1 MKIVLASQS
10 PRRKELLGRMG
21 LEFVTQASK
30 IDESAFD
37 GLEARELVATLS
49 REKAQWIARQ
59 LDGETLVI
67 GADTVVVRD
76 GAALG
81 KPKDAEDA
89 VAMLLS
95 LSGRD
100 HQVCTGVTVCR
111 GDRVL
116 TQVEEA
122 QVTFRD
128 LTEAEVRQYVSTGE
142 PMDKAGA
149 YGIQGLGGL
158 LVEGIRGDYSNVVGL
173 PVCRLGQM
181 LKDFGVDCLALA
193 GELARRLCLPGAGGG
208 CRERSVS
215 PYLVQNIGRG
225 SVSEPGRR
233 GSGSRPF
240 WDGSFSAGAA
250 GDGVTAFFTPFFGG
264 GGETSAG
271 EGGFERDTGPERR
284 AGCLGEAGGRPG
296 KNGPDGGAGPG
307 GECPLTSLARPA
319 QGGAAF
325 DACFGLGHCPDAGQL
340 AGGSDAGPG
349 EGAEGCRGAVRH
361 RRERGLG
368 GPGEGGREALGGGD
382 AGL

>member
-37 GLEARELVATLS
+37 GLEAWELVATLS

-116 TQVEEA
+116 TQVEET
-122 QVTFRD
+122 QVTFRE

-158 LVEGIRGDYSNVVGL
+158 LVEGIRGDYFNVVGL
-173 PVCRLGQM
+173 PLCRLGQM
-181 LKDFGVDCLALA
+181 LSQFGVELLA
-193 GELARRLCLPGAGGG
+193 GKEEQKL
-208 CRERSVS
+208 
-215 PYLVQNIGRG
+215 
-225 SVSEPGRR
+225 
-233 GSGSRPF
+233 
-240 WDGSFSAGAA
+240 
-250 GDGVTAFFTPFFGG
+250 
-264 GGETSAG
+264 
-271 EGGFERDTGPERR
+271 
-284 AGCLGEAGGRPG
+284 
-296 KNGPDGGAGPG
+296 
-307 GECPLTSLARPA
+307 
-319 QGGAAF
+319 
-325 DACFGLGHCPDAGQL
+325 
-340 AGGSDAGPG
+340 
-349 EGAEGCRGAVRH
+349 
-361 RRERGLG
+361 
-368 GPGEGGREALGGGD
+368 
-382 AGL
+382 

>member
-100 HQVCTGVTVCR
+100 HQVCTGVTVYR

-116 TQVEEA
+116 TQVEET
-122 QVTFRD
+122 QVTFRE

-193 GELARRLCLPGAGGG
+193 GR
-208 CRERSVS
+208 
-215 PYLVQNIGRG
+215 
-225 SVSEPGRR
+225 
-233 GSGSRPF
+233 
-240 WDGSFSAGAA
+240 
-250 GDGVTAFFTPFFGG
+250 
-264 GGETSAG
+264 
-271 EGGFERDTGPERR
+271 
-284 AGCLGEAGGRPG
+284 
-296 KNGPDGGAGPG
+296 
-307 GECPLTSLARPA
+307 
-319 QGGAAF
+319 
-325 DACFGLGHCPDAGQL
+325 
-340 AGGSDAGPG
+340 
-349 EGAEGCRGAVRH
+349 
-361 RRERGLG
+361 
-368 GPGEGGREALGGGD
+368 
-382 AGL
+382 

>member
-116 TQVEEA
+116 TQVEET

-158 LVEGIRGDYSNVVGL
+158 MVEGIRGDYSNVVGL

-193 GELARRLCLPGAGGG
+193 GR
-208 CRERSVS
+208 
-215 PYLVQNIGRG
+215 
-225 SVSEPGRR
+225 
-233 GSGSRPF
+233 
-240 WDGSFSAGAA
+240 
-250 GDGVTAFFTPFFGG
+250 
-264 GGETSAG
+264 
-271 EGGFERDTGPERR
+271 
-284 AGCLGEAGGRPG
+284 
-296 KNGPDGGAGPG
+296 
-307 GECPLTSLARPA
+307 
-319 QGGAAF
+319 
-325 DACFGLGHCPDAGQL
+325 
-340 AGGSDAGPG
+340 
-349 EGAEGCRGAVRH
+349 
-361 RRERGLG
+361 
-368 GPGEGGREALGGGD
+368 
-382 AGL
+382 

>member
-116 TQVEEA
+116 TQVEET
-122 QVTFRD
+122 QVTFRE

-158 LVEGIRGDYSNVVGL
+158 MVEGIRGDYSNVVGL

-193 GELARRLCLPGAGGG
+193 GR
-208 CRERSVS
+208 
-215 PYLVQNIGRG
+215 
-225 SVSEPGRR
+225 
-233 GSGSRPF
+233 
-240 WDGSFSAGAA
+240 
-250 GDGVTAFFTPFFGG
+250 
-264 GGETSAG
+264 
-271 EGGFERDTGPERR
+271 
-284 AGCLGEAGGRPG
+284 
-296 KNGPDGGAGPG
+296 
-307 GECPLTSLARPA
+307 
-319 QGGAAF
+319 
-325 DACFGLGHCPDAGQL
+325 
-340 AGGSDAGPG
+340 
-349 EGAEGCRGAVRH
+349 
-361 RRERGLG
+361 
-368 GPGEGGREALGGGD
+368 
-382 AGL
+382 

>member
-111 GDRVL
+111 GERVL
-116 TQVEEA
+116 TQVEET
-122 QVTFRD
+122 QVTFRA

-193 GELARRLCLPGAGGG
+193 GR
-208 CRERSVS
+208 
-215 PYLVQNIGRG
+215 
-225 SVSEPGRR
+225 
-233 GSGSRPF
+233 
-240 WDGSFSAGAA
+240 
-250 GDGVTAFFTPFFGG
+250 
-264 GGETSAG
+264 
-271 EGGFERDTGPERR
+271 
-284 AGCLGEAGGRPG
+284 
-296 KNGPDGGAGPG
+296 
-307 GECPLTSLARPA
+307 
-319 QGGAAF
+319 
-325 DACFGLGHCPDAGQL
+325 
-340 AGGSDAGPG
+340 
-349 EGAEGCRGAVRH
+349 
-361 RRERGLG
+361 
-368 GPGEGGREALGGGD
+368 
-382 AGL
+382 

>member
-37 GLEARELVATLS
+37 GLEAWELVATLS

-81 KPKDAEDA
+81 KPKDVEDA

-116 TQVEEA
+116 TQVEET

-173 PVCRLGQM
+173 PVSRLGQM

-193 GELARRLCLPGAGGG
+193 GR
-208 CRERSVS
+208 
-215 PYLVQNIGRG
+215 
-225 SVSEPGRR
+225 
-233 GSGSRPF
+233 
-240 WDGSFSAGAA
+240 
-250 GDGVTAFFTPFFGG
+250 
-264 GGETSAG
+264 
-271 EGGFERDTGPERR
+271 
-284 AGCLGEAGGRPG
+284 
-296 KNGPDGGAGPG
+296 
-307 GECPLTSLARPA
+307 
-319 QGGAAF
+319 
-325 DACFGLGHCPDAGQL
+325 
-340 AGGSDAGPG
+340 
-349 EGAEGCRGAVRH
+349 
-361 RRERGLG
+361 
-368 GPGEGGREALGGGD
+368 
-382 AGL
+382 

>member
-59 LDGETLVI
+59 LDGEALVI

-95 LSGRD
+95 LAGRD

-116 TQVEEA
+116 TQVEET

-193 GELARRLCLPGAGGG
+193 GR
-208 CRERSVS
+208 
-215 PYLVQNIGRG
+215 
-225 SVSEPGRR
+225 
-233 GSGSRPF
+233 
-240 WDGSFSAGAA
+240 
-250 GDGVTAFFTPFFGG
+250 
-264 GGETSAG
+264 
-271 EGGFERDTGPERR
+271 
-284 AGCLGEAGGRPG
+284 
-296 KNGPDGGAGPG
+296 
-307 GECPLTSLARPA
+307 
-319 QGGAAF
+319 
-325 DACFGLGHCPDAGQL
+325 
-340 AGGSDAGPG
+340 
-349 EGAEGCRGAVRH
+349 
-361 RRERGLG
+361 
-368 GPGEGGREALGGGD
+368 
-382 AGL
+382 

>member
-116 TQVEEA
+116 TQVEET
-122 QVTFRD
+122 QVTFRE

-149 YGIQGLGGL
+149 YGIQDLGGL

-193 GELARRLCLPGAGGG
+193 GR
-208 CRERSVS
+208 
-215 PYLVQNIGRG
+215 
-225 SVSEPGRR
+225 
-233 GSGSRPF
+233 
-240 WDGSFSAGAA
+240 
-250 GDGVTAFFTPFFGG
+250 
-264 GGETSAG
+264 
-271 EGGFERDTGPERR
+271 
-284 AGCLGEAGGRPG
+284 
-296 KNGPDGGAGPG
+296 
-307 GECPLTSLARPA
+307 
-319 QGGAAF
+319 
-325 DACFGLGHCPDAGQL
+325 
-340 AGGSDAGPG
+340 
-349 EGAEGCRGAVRH
+349 
-361 RRERGLG
+361 
-368 GPGEGGREALGGGD
+368 
-382 AGL
+382 

>member
-49 REKAQWIARQ
+49 REKAQWIAGQ

-76 GAALG
+76 GVALG

-111 GDRVL
+111 GDQVL
-116 TQVEEA
+116 TQVEET
-122 QVTFRD
+122 QVTFRP
-128 LTEAEVRQYVSTGE
+128 LTETEVRQYVSTGE

-158 LVEGIRGDYSNVVGL
+158 LVEGIRGDYSKGVGL

-193 GELARRLCLPGAGGG
+193 GR
-208 CRERSVS
+208 
-215 PYLVQNIGRG
+215 
-225 SVSEPGRR
+225 
-233 GSGSRPF
+233 
-240 WDGSFSAGAA
+240 
-250 GDGVTAFFTPFFGG
+250 
-264 GGETSAG
+264 
-271 EGGFERDTGPERR
+271 
-284 AGCLGEAGGRPG
+284 
-296 KNGPDGGAGPG
+296 
-307 GECPLTSLARPA
+307 
-319 QGGAAF
+319 
-325 DACFGLGHCPDAGQL
+325 
-340 AGGSDAGPG
+340 
-349 EGAEGCRGAVRH
+349 
-361 RRERGLG
+361 
-368 GPGEGGREALGGGD
+368 
-382 AGL
+382 

>member
-116 TQVEEA
+116 TQVEET
-122 QVTFRD
+122 QVTFRE

-181 LKDFGVDCLALA
+181 LKNFGVDCLALA
-193 GELARRLCLPGAGGG
+193 GR
-208 CRERSVS
+208 
-215 PYLVQNIGRG
+215 
-225 SVSEPGRR
+225 
-233 GSGSRPF
+233 
-240 WDGSFSAGAA
+240 
-250 GDGVTAFFTPFFGG
+250 
-264 GGETSAG
+264 
-271 EGGFERDTGPERR
+271 
-284 AGCLGEAGGRPG
+284 
-296 KNGPDGGAGPG
+296 
-307 GECPLTSLARPA
+307 
-319 QGGAAF
+319 
-325 DACFGLGHCPDAGQL
+325 
-340 AGGSDAGPG
+340 
-349 EGAEGCRGAVRH
+349 
-361 RRERGLG
+361 
-368 GPGEGGREALGGGD
+368 
-382 AGL
+382 

>member
-37 GLEARELVATLS
+37 GLEAWELVATLS

-116 TQVEEA
+116 TQVEET
-122 QVTFRD
+122 QVTFRE

-173 PVCRLGQM
+173 PVCRLGQ
-181 LKDFGVDCLALA
+181 LVKDFVVDCLALA
-193 GELARRLCLPGAGGG
+193 GR
-208 CRERSVS
+208 
-215 PYLVQNIGRG
+215 
-225 SVSEPGRR
+225 
-233 GSGSRPF
+233 
-240 WDGSFSAGAA
+240 
-250 GDGVTAFFTPFFGG
+250 
-264 GGETSAG
+264 
-271 EGGFERDTGPERR
+271 
-284 AGCLGEAGGRPG
+284 
-296 KNGPDGGAGPG
+296 
-307 GECPLTSLARPA
+307 
-319 QGGAAF
+319 
-325 DACFGLGHCPDAGQL
+325 
-340 AGGSDAGPG
+340 
-349 EGAEGCRGAVRH
+349 
-361 RRERGLG
+361 
-368 GPGEGGREALGGGD
+368 
-382 AGL
+382 

>member
-116 TQVEEA
+116 TQVEET

-128 LTEAEVRQYVSTGE
+128 LTEAEIRQYVSTGE

-193 GELARRLCLPGAGGG
+193 GR
-208 CRERSVS
+208 
-215 PYLVQNIGRG
+215 
-225 SVSEPGRR
+225 
-233 GSGSRPF
+233 
-240 WDGSFSAGAA
+240 
-250 GDGVTAFFTPFFGG
+250 
-264 GGETSAG
+264 
-271 EGGFERDTGPERR
+271 
-284 AGCLGEAGGRPG
+284 
-296 KNGPDGGAGPG
+296 
-307 GECPLTSLARPA
+307 
-319 QGGAAF
+319 
-325 DACFGLGHCPDAGQL
+325 
-340 AGGSDAGPG
+340 
-349 EGAEGCRGAVRH
+349 
-361 RRERGLG
+361 
-368 GPGEGGREALGGGD
+368 
-382 AGL
+382 

>member
-81 KPKDAEDA
+81 KPKDTEDA

-116 TQVEEA
+116 TQVEET

-128 LTEAEVRQYVSTGE
+128 LTETEVRQYVSTGE

-173 PVCRLGQM
+173 PVCHLGQM

-193 GELARRLCLPGAGGG
+193 GR
-208 CRERSVS
+208 
-215 PYLVQNIGRG
+215 
-225 SVSEPGRR
+225 
-233 GSGSRPF
+233 
-240 WDGSFSAGAA
+240 
-250 GDGVTAFFTPFFGG
+250 
-264 GGETSAG
+264 
-271 EGGFERDTGPERR
+271 
-284 AGCLGEAGGRPG
+284 
-296 KNGPDGGAGPG
+296 
-307 GECPLTSLARPA
+307 
-319 QGGAAF
+319 
-325 DACFGLGHCPDAGQL
+325 
-340 AGGSDAGPG
+340 
-349 EGAEGCRGAVRH
+349 
-361 RRERGLG
+361 
-368 GPGEGGREALGGGD
+368 
-382 AGL
+382 

>member
-49 REKAQWIARQ
+49 REKAQWIAKQ

-116 TQVEEA
+116 TQVEET
-122 QVTFRD
+122 QVTFRE

-193 GELARRLCLPGAGGG
+193 GR
-208 CRERSVS
+208 
-215 PYLVQNIGRG
+215 
-225 SVSEPGRR
+225 
-233 GSGSRPF
+233 
-240 WDGSFSAGAA
+240 
-250 GDGVTAFFTPFFGG
+250 
-264 GGETSAG
+264 
-271 EGGFERDTGPERR
+271 
-284 AGCLGEAGGRPG
+284 
-296 KNGPDGGAGPG
+296 
-307 GECPLTSLARPA
+307 
-319 QGGAAF
+319 
-325 DACFGLGHCPDAGQL
+325 
-340 AGGSDAGPG
+340 
-349 EGAEGCRGAVRH
+349 
-361 RRERGLG
+361 
-368 GPGEGGREALGGGD
+368 
-382 AGL
+382 

>member
-10 PRRKELLGRMG
+10 PRRKELLGRME

-116 TQVEEA
+116 TQVEET
-122 QVTFRD
+122 QVTFRE

-193 GELARRLCLPGAGGG
+193 GR
-208 CRERSVS
+208 
-215 PYLVQNIGRG
+215 
-225 SVSEPGRR
+225 
-233 GSGSRPF
+233 
-240 WDGSFSAGAA
+240 
-250 GDGVTAFFTPFFGG
+250 
-264 GGETSAG
+264 
-271 EGGFERDTGPERR
+271 
-284 AGCLGEAGGRPG
+284 
-296 KNGPDGGAGPG
+296 
-307 GECPLTSLARPA
+307 
-319 QGGAAF
+319 
-325 DACFGLGHCPDAGQL
+325 
-340 AGGSDAGPG
+340 
-349 EGAEGCRGAVRH
+349 
-361 RRERGLG
+361 
-368 GPGEGGREALGGGD
+368 
-382 AGL
+382 

>member
-10 PRRKELLGRMG
+10 PRRKELMGRMG

-116 TQVEEA
+116 TQVEET

-128 LTEAEVRQYVSTGE
+128 LTETEVRQYVSTGE

-193 GELARRLCLPGAGGG
+193 GR
-208 CRERSVS
+208 
-215 PYLVQNIGRG
+215 
-225 SVSEPGRR
+225 
-233 GSGSRPF
+233 
-240 WDGSFSAGAA
+240 
-250 GDGVTAFFTPFFGG
+250 
-264 GGETSAG
+264 
-271 EGGFERDTGPERR
+271 
-284 AGCLGEAGGRPG
+284 
-296 KNGPDGGAGPG
+296 
-307 GECPLTSLARPA
+307 
-319 QGGAAF
+319 
-325 DACFGLGHCPDAGQL
+325 
-340 AGGSDAGPG
+340 
-349 EGAEGCRGAVRH
+349 
-361 RRERGLG
+361 
-368 GPGEGGREALGGGD
+368 
-382 AGL
+382 